1 MYHGRSVVIKLIPVR
16 FQSDKNVLPDK
27 ISRASSIMQ
36 ADQILVL
43 DDGKLVA
50 SGKHEE
56 LLANCQVYQEIY
68 YSQFPKEKEGKEDKE
83 GSR

>member
-1 MYHGRSVVIKLIPVR
+1 MKDVT
-16 FQSDKNVLPDK
+16 K
-27 ISRASSIMQ
+27 ILVSQRASSIMQ

-68 YSQFPKEKEGKEDKE
+68 YSQFPKEEIYYSQFPKEKEAKEDKE
-83 GSR
+83 GRR